1 MKSRYLVIFA
11 VLMLLFKFNYGE
23 IVGVNEV
30 VSEENVTIIESATEV
45 VDTGVIVTEVVD
57 IVNNDENLVMV
68 ERVVDGDTFVLETGE
83 KVRMILINTP
93 ESVHPDKER
102 NTEFGKLAS
111 EYAKNLL
118 EGKNVYLEKDVSE
131 TDRYGRLLRYV
142 YLEDGTFVNE
152 LIVKEGYA
160 QIATYPPDVKY
171 KDIILAAE
179 TYAREN
185 EKGLWA
191 AD

>member
-1 MKSRYLVIFA
+1 MKRKNIAF
-11 VLMLLFKFNYGE
+11 VLILIILITNYITDVKESKVNTHVEIAEETSGVDLESVLEVEGE
-23 IVGVNEV
+23 K
-30 VSEENVTIIESATEV
+30 
-45 VDTGVIVTEVVD
+45 
-57 IVNNDENLVMV
+57 NLVTV
-68 ERVVDGDTFVLETGE
+68 ERVVDGDTFVLDTGE

-93 ESVHPDKER
+93 ESVHPDETK
-102 NTEFGKLAS
+102 NTEFGKIAS
-111 EYAKNLL
+111 EFTKNLL
-118 EGKNVYLEKDVSE
+118 EGKEVILEKDVSE

-179 TYAREN
+179 KYAREN
-185 EKGLWA
+185 NKGLWA
-191 AD
+191 K